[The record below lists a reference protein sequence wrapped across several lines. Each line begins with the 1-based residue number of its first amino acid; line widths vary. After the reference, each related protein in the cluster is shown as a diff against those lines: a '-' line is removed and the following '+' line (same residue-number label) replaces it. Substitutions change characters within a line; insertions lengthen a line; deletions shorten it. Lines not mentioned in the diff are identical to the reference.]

1 MVGPS
6 KSVISSK
13 VVLPSASLARGVGGL
28 DWGPLSV
35 PLLRLRPAPE
45 ILRGSHPAETTEAL
59 HVCGLPQRTREP
71 WLAHLL

>member
-6 KSVISSK
+6 KSVSPSK
-13 VVLPSASLARGVGGL
+13 VVLPSASLARGGGGVE
-28 DWGPLSV
+28 GPSV
-35 PLLRLRPAPE
+35 CAPPPSEAAPE
-45 ILRGSHPAETTEAL
+45 ILRGSHPAETTEAP